1 MRNSHLRRGT
11 PLVQRSWLC
20 ILFTLAAAAA
30 LSGCGPADVQPTPT
44 LIALASIPESA
55 TATSIAMTQSP
66 LEEASRPAEIME
78 EEAATP
84 EPGSLIPTPEGIGL
98 RPTQAY
104 QQFVPDAG
112 PAAPAEFRPPPYDV
126 PLSLHPDDHYWMGRP
141 LPSNRRN
148 YDLPWYPF
156 GNDVLI
162 PELAPYRIHHGND
175 FPNEQGTPIMAVSSG
190 TVIHAGPMPSP
201 RNGVNYYGNTVV
213 IHHDWQW
220 QGKDV
225 YTLYAHTLELLVA
238 EGDYVERGQLIAGVG
253 SSGEVTSSHLHL
265 EVRVGENNYG
275 SARNPAL
282 WLAPYEGWG
291 TLAGRFSDSRGRL
304 ITDADI
310 QVIPVDVEAPTRTQ
324 RTYNRAVRSDEVWRE
339 NFVVGDLPAGRY
351 TLLLAVNGI
360 TYRRDVTIHPG
371 QTTFEIVSTRFE
383 FIPTATPIPPAGQDG
398 DGSGE
403 DGADGGTLTPTP
415 TPES

>member
-1 MRNSHLRRGT
+1 MLNPHRRRGMLLSHL
-11 PLVQRSWLC
+11 SWLAL
-20 ILFTLAAAAA
+20 LFTWVSAAA
-30 LSGCGPADVQPTPT
+30 LSGCGPAGAQPTPT
-44 LIALASIPESA
+44 LSALASIPENA
-55 TATSIAMTQSP
+55 TATSIAMTQLP
-66 LEEASRPAEIME
+66 PPDNLPAEPNE
-78 EEAATP
+78 AVAATP

-112 PAAPAEFRPPPYDV
+112 PAAPAEWRPPPYDV

-156 GNDVLI
+156 GNDVMI
-162 PELAPYRIHHGND
+162 PALAPYRIHHGND
-175 FPNEQGTPIMAVSSG
+175 FPNEQGTSIMAVSSG

-213 IHHDWQW
+213 ILHDWQW

-238 EGDYVERGQLIAGVG
+238 EGDHVEKGQLIAGVG

-265 EVRVGENNYG
+265 EVRVGRNDYAA
-275 SARNPAL
+275 ARNPAL

-310 QVIPVDVEAPTRTQ
+310 QVIPVDVDTPVRTQ
-324 RTYNRAVRSDEVWRE
+324 RTYNRVVGSDEVWRE

-351 TLLLAVNGI
+351 TLLLSVNGI

-383 FIPTATPIPPAGQDG
+383 FMPTATPQPEAGQDA
-398 DGSGE
+398 DNSGE
-403 DGADGGTLTPTP
+403 NAADEGTATP